1 MLELLRIQN
10 LALIEDMELEFSS
23 GLNVLTGETGAG
35 KSFILKAINF
45 LMGDRLSSDLVRPGA
60 EKAVAEAL
68 FALPEGDMILRRE
81 LLADTG
87 RSRIF
92 LNNNLTSQESLRD
105 LRATLIFHASQHGQQ
120 KLLQPS
126 FQAQIR
132 SYTRSVQ

>member
-68 FALPEGDMILRRE
+68 FALPEGKGPSQAELAKEMRRLIDDLRR
-81 LLADTG
+81 
-87 RSRIF
+87 
-92 LNNNLTSQESLRD
+92 QEMEPS
-105 LRATLIFHASQHGQQ
+105 GQ
-120 KLLQPS
+120 
-126 FQAQIR
+126 
-132 SYTRSVQ
+132 